1 MANWSDNSFH
11 HPTGNKPFNKNDK
24 SESTTPNQYQLK
36 KKILYV
42 EDDPN
47 LAFATMDNLEQYDYE
62 IVHAQDGLEA
72 LDIFGKEHFDIC
84 VLDIML
90 PKMDGFTLAENIR
103 KSDSQ
108 VPILFLTARALQ
120 EDKIK
125 GLQLGA
131 DDYIT
136 KPFSIEELRLRID
149 VFLRRSKS
157 DKQTAPAKS
166 DSSKIGNYSFD
177 FQKLT
182 LSINGNL
189 HNLTF
194 REAEVLKYLADRP
207 DQVIRRD
214 DLLKA
219 IWGDDDYFMGRSLDV
234 FISRLRKYLSSDAD
248 IRIDNI
254 HGVGFRMRW

>member
-1 MANWSDNSFH
+1 M
-11 HPTGNKPFNKNDK
+11 
-24 SESTTPNQYQLK
+24 K

-47 LAFATMDNLEQYDYE
+47 LAFATKDNLEQFDYE
-62 IVHAQDGLEA
+62 IVHAQDGVEA
-72 LDIFGKEHFDIC
+72 LEIFGKEHFDIC
-84 VLDIML
+84 VLDVML

-108 VPILFLTARALQ
+108 VPILFLTARSLQ

-125 GLQLGA
+125 GLQLGG
-131 DDYIT
+131 DDYVT

-149 VFLRRSKS
+149 VFLRRSKAE
-157 DKQTAPAKS
+157 QPAAAKPES
-166 DSSKIGNYSFD
+166 NKVGKYTFD

-182 LSINGNL
+182 LAINDNL
-189 HNLTF
+189 QTLTF

-234 FISRLRKYLSSDAD
+234 FISRLRKYLSQDPD

>member
-1 MANWSDNSFH
+1 
-11 HPTGNKPFNKNDK
+11 
-24 SESTTPNQYQLK
+24 LK

-47 LAFATMDNLEQYDYE
+47 LAFATIDNLEQYDYE
-62 IVHAQDGLEA
+62 IVHAQDGVEA
-72 LDIFGKEHFDIC
+72 LEIFGKEHFDIC

-103 KSDSQ
+103 KADSQ

-125 GLQLGA
+125 GLKLGA
-131 DDYIT
+131 DDYVT
-136 KPFSIEELRLRID
+136 KPFSIEELKLRID
-149 VFLRRSKS
+149 VFLRRSKT
-157 DKQTAPAKS
+157 DKPAVVKA
-166 DSSKIGNYSFD
+166 DSNKVGNYTFD

-182 LSINGNL
+182 LALNGNSQS
-189 HNLTF
+189 LTF

-234 FISRLRKYLSSDAD
+234 FISRLRKYLAAD
-248 IRIDNI
+248 PDIKIDNI

>member
-1 MANWSDNSFH
+1 M
-11 HPTGNKPFNKNDK
+11 
-24 SESTTPNQYQLK
+24 K
-36 KKILYV
+36 KRILYV

-47 LAFATMDNLEQYDYE
+47 LAFATKDNLEEYE
-62 IVHAQDGLEA
+62 YEVVHAPDGLKA
-72 LDIFGKEHFDIC
+72 LEYFGKDHFDIC

-90 PKMDGFTLAENIR
+90 PKMDGFTLAEKIR
-103 KSDSQ
+103 NSDSQ

-125 GLQLGA
+125 GLKLGA

-136 KPFSIEELRLRID
+136 KPFSIEELKLRID

-157 DKQTAPAKS
+157 EQPLASKA
-166 DSSKIGNYSFD
+166 DSSKVGKYTFD

-182 LSINGNL
+182 LAINGSSQ
-189 HNLTF
+189 NLTF
-194 REAEVLKYLADRP
+194 REAEVLKYLAERP

-214 DLLKA
+214 ELLKA

-234 FISRLRKYLSSDAD
+234 FISRLRKYLSAD
-248 IRIDNI
+248 PDIKIDNI

>member
-1 MANWSDNSFH
+1 
-11 HPTGNKPFNKNDK
+11 
-24 SESTTPNQYQLK
+24 LK

-47 LAFATMDNLEQYDYE
+47 LAFATKDNLEQFDYE
-62 IVHAQDGLEA
+62 IVHAQDGVEA

-84 VLDIML
+84 VLDVML

-103 KSDSQ
+103 KADSQ
-108 VPILFLTARALQ
+108 VPILFLTARSLL

-125 GLQLGA
+125 GLQLGG
-131 DDYIT
+131 DDYVT

-149 VFLRRSKS
+149 VFLRRSKA
-157 DKQTAPAKS
+157 DQPASAKP
-166 DSSKIGNYSFD
+166 DSNKVGRYVFD

-182 LSINGNL
+182 LLLDGSVQT
-189 HNLTF
+189 LTF

-207 DQVIRRD
+207 DQVIKRD

-219 IWGDDDYFMGRSLDV
+219 IWGDNDYFMGRSLDV
-234 FISRLRKYLSSDAD
+234 FISRLRKYLSLDSD
-248 IRIDNI
+248 IKIDNI

>member
-1 MANWSDNSFH
+1 M
-11 HPTGNKPFNKNDK
+11 
-24 SESTTPNQYQLK
+24 K
-36 KKILYV
+36 KRILYV

-47 LAFATMDNLEQYDYE
+47 LAFATKDNLEEYDFE
-62 IVHAQDGLEA
+62 VVHAEDGNQA
-72 LDIFGKEHFDIC
+72 LDFFGKEHFDIC

-90 PKMDGFTLAENIR
+90 PKMDGFTLAEKIR
-103 KSDSQ
+103 SSDSQ

-120 EDKIK
+120 EDKLK
-125 GLQLGA
+125 GLRLGA

-136 KPFSIEELRLRID
+136 KPFSIEELKLRID

-157 DKQTAPAKS
+157 ELPASSKP
-166 DSSKIGNYSFD
+166 DSSKIGKYTFD

-182 LSINGNL
+182 LILEGKTHS
-189 HNLTF
+189 LTF
-194 REAEVLKYLADRP
+194 REAEVLKYLAERP

-214 DLLKA
+214 ELLKA

-234 FISRLRKYLSSDAD
+234 FISRLRKYLSGDPD
-248 IRIDNI
+248 IRIDNV